1 MPALMGPTGSGKTG
15 LVCALDGE
23 RFEVVSCDSRQLYV
37 GLEIGSA
44 APTEQEQARMPHHLV
59 GLLGPDQTASVGF
72 FRKRALAAIEDIFSR
87 GRQPLLVG
95 GTGFYY
101 AALRSRL
108 FDVRVPD
115 RIRVEIEALTHE
127 ERIGRLRTLDPAA
140 FVEPGE
146 QPRSGRIHENDRYRV
161 QRALEICV
169 TTGRPWS
176 GFWSPGERSATDHS
190 FQLTGFWLN
199 PPEEAY
205 RAGLRTRAQS
215 MISRGLVPEA
225 GAVFEKYGECAALKT
240 LGYREALAVYRGEQ
254 DETWLEDQLVVGH
267 RQYAKRQ
274 RTWFRKEASLT
285 PISAQAFAGALDEL
299 ILKQA

>member
-1 MPALMGPTGSGKTG
+1 MPALLGPTGSGKTG
-15 LVCALDGE
+15 LVCALDPE
-23 RFEVVSCDSRQLYV
+23 QFEVVSCDSRQLYA

-44 APTEQEQARMPHHLV
+44 APTEEEQARMPHHLV
-59 GLLGPDQTASVGF
+59 GILEPDQTASVGF
-72 FRKRALAAIEDIFSR
+72 YRKRALAAIQDIIAR

-115 RIRVEIEALTHE
+115 QMRAGIEALSHE
-127 ERIGRLRTLDPAA
+127 QRVARLRALDPTA

-146 QPRSGRIHENDRYRV
+146 QPRAGRIHANDRYRV

-169 TTGRPWS
+169 ATGRAWS
-176 GFWSPGERSATDHS
+176 GFWAPAERSAADHE
-190 FQLTGFWLN
+190 FQLMGFWLN

-205 RAGLRTRAQS
+205 QAGLRIRARS
-215 MISRGLVPEA
+215 MILRGLVREA

-254 DETWLEDQLVVGH
+254 EETWLEDQLVVGH

-274 RTWFRKEASLT
+274 RTWFRKETSLT
-285 PISAQAFAGALDEL
+285 PIAPRAFAGALDGL